1 MKHTVLSF
9 FLFILTTTIVWAD
22 PITQQQAFRKAQ
34 AFFAAKGVTLSSTA
48 AAKAYRAPSVTVP
61 SKTAPYYVFNAD
73 NGRGFAI
80 VSGDDRTVPIL
91 GYVKQGS
98 FSANDLPDNFK
109 AWLDEYAKAIEYLQ
123 KNNAKVIAYSN
134 AKDQKTTISSLIK
147 TKWNQDAPFNNAC
160 PDFFTYGKAVTG
172 CVATAMAQLLYYHS
186 QHNKNIAT
194 ATTAEI
200 PAYQCNTNWN
210 SYGQISVS
218 AIPAGQPLQWS
229 KMLLSYDGSATDE
242 QKSAVANL
250 MYYCGAAVKMD
261 YANSRHGGSS
271 ASGTQVPNA
280 LIDYFGF
287 DKSTTVVD
295 RSQYSIGDWNNLIYN
310 ELKNGRPVLYS
321 GTSDQNSG
329 HEFIVDGYEGD
340 NYFDINWGWGGYC
353 DGAFLLNVLAPESGG
368 EGAGNI
374 GEGYNNDQQAL
385 INAEPDHGGASIKR
399 ANAKDFQVSG
409 TTLSYSLYYIGNE
422 DATFRFGF
430 GIRQDNGSSKTI
442 GSILRTN
449 IRKNQYTSRAITL
462 DLSGAGLSAGTYVI
476 VPIYQV
482 SGESTWQ
489 SMWSPSKYIQ
499 ATVDASGNIQ
509 LVEMPQYSLTA
520 ANFKVSNIRKA
531 NVPMNIS
538 VDITNHSDNTYT
550 GPIYLFAST
559 DPSAK
564 GEAVATGK
572 INVDAGATTASAL
585 SFTPS
590 SAGTYTLWLC
600 TDKGG
605 NTVLATANDIVVGE
619 GASQGNALQLTSISV
634 DNSDAAST
642 HEEGDNIVT
651 NVSGHQI
658 TGKYTLKALTDI
670 EHQNIYTYLYKY
682 DEGTKSY
689 RFYTSARNYNTI
701 SMGTNST
708 LEFNFNYTGLTDGR
722 YKLKIACGTLNTSTL
737 EMSNLVWSD
746 ETYCYIIGTPTG
758 IHAPINSANT
768 MTKIYNLHGIKVAEV
783 RADQVQTRLS
793 QLPHGIYIVNGKR
806 ILNK

>member
-1 MKHTVLSF
+1 MKHTVLP
-9 FLFILTTTIVWAD
+9 FLLLILTATIAWAG
-22 PITQQQAFRKAQ
+22 PVTQQQAFRKAQ

-48 AAKAYRAPSVTVP
+48 AAKAYRAPGTTV
-61 SKTAPYYVFNAD
+61 SSATAPYYVFNAD
-73 NGRGFAI
+73 NDCGFAI
-80 VSGDDRTVPIL
+80 ISGDDRTAPIL
-91 GYVKQGS
+91 GYVTQGS
-98 FSANDLPDNFK
+98 FRANDLPDNFR
-109 AWLDEYAKAIEYLQ
+109 AWLEEYAKAIEYLQ
-123 KNNAKVIAYSN
+123 KSNAKVIAYSN
-134 AKDQKTTISSLIK
+134 AKDQKATISPLIK

-160 PDFFTYGKAVTG
+160 PDFFTYGKCVTG

-186 QHNKNIAT
+186 QNNKSTAT
-194 ATTAEI
+194 ATTKEI
-200 PAYQCNTNWN
+200 PAYQCSTNWKGH
-210 SYGQISVS
+210 GQISVP

-229 KMLLSYDGSATDE
+229 KMLLSYDGYATDE

-250 MYYCGAAVKMD
+250 MYYCGAAVKMN
-261 YANSRHGGSS
+261 YANSSNGGSS
-271 ASGTQVPNA
+271 ASGTQVSNA

-287 DKSTTVVD
+287 DKSTTVVN
-295 RSQYSIGDWNNLIYN
+295 RSQYSIGDWNDLIYN

-321 GTSDQNSG
+321 GTSDQGSG
-329 HEFIVDGYEGD
+329 HEFIIDGYQGD

-353 DGAFLLNVLAPESGG
+353 DGAFLLNVLAPQSGG

-385 INAEPDHGGASIKR
+385 IYAEPDHGGAAIKR
-399 ANAKDFQVSG
+399 ANAKDFLISG
-409 TTLSYSLYYIGNE
+409 STLSYSLYYIGNE
-422 DATFRFGF
+422 DATFSYGF
-430 GIRQDNGSSKTI
+430 GIRQDDGSIKPI
-442 GSILRTN
+442 GSPQRTR
-449 IRKNQYTSRAITL
+449 ISKNYATGTISF
-462 DLSGAGLSAGTYVI
+462 DLSGAGLSTGTYVI
-476 VPIYQV
+476 VPIYQE

-489 SMWSPSKYIQ
+489 SMWSASKYIQ

-572 INVDAGATTASAL
+572 INVDAGATTALAL

-590 SAGTYTLWLC
+590 AAGTYTLWLC
-600 TDKGG
+600 SDKGG

-619 GASQGNALQLTSISV
+619 GTLQGNALQLTDISV
-634 DNSDAAST
+634 DNSDVTST
-642 HEEGDNIVT
+642 HEEGEYIVT
-651 NVSGHQI
+651 NVSGRQI
-658 TGKYTLKALTDI
+658 TGKYKLKALKDI
-670 EHQNIYTYLYKY
+670 ENQNVYTYLYKY
-682 DEGTKSY
+682 DESTKSY

-701 SMGTNST
+701 SMGANNT
-708 LEFNFNYTGLTDGR
+708 LEFSFNYTGLTDGR

-758 IHAPINSANT
+758 IHSPASTANT
-768 MTKIYNLHGIKVAEV
+768 TVKIYNLRGIMVAEV
-783 RADQVQTRLS
+783 PADQVETRLL
-793 QLPHGIYIVNGKR
+793 QLPYGVYFVNGKR
-806 ILNK
+806 IINK